1 MSVSDHVREIEREI
15 DTGIRQLPTW
25 RRPRA
30 EVLGDI
36 MCTYRDAI
44 EVVFLKALHAKTLDG
59 SPEDFGLIFGQESR
73 LRAGFLWELK
83 WASEYCPASGA
94 TTNRSPEKL
103 VDLIFLG
110 ATYETFVDGLKYA
123 QHNLVTIKVD
133 ETSRTIIFYEG
144 GPATAF
150 DAHIVYH
157 QRITTPITWHVSL
170 TEDSDQ
176 LTSRWTAGDYRRVTK
191 QLAGHAAQKE
201 DTIFVDPTFLEQ
213 IGKPSIS
220 IPQPTL
226 VWFDR
231 PANVPDCYVFD
242 DLILPSVVDADLKWR
257 LVSLLDTPIVQV
269 GDRFCTLSSDLKT
282 IAAIDDYMLRLA
294 ARVDPDQ
301 YSKASM
307 LREDR
312 MINICRDALEQ
323 CVPPWSVDARVLYK
337 NPPQEVDVLA
347 RRDAKTLILQLKST
361 LRPETPWE
369 VYKRNKELID
379 GVKHTKRLVD
389 RGADNQGFVVTNG
402 YRGDYACWAEAL
414 ASDIPIATLYDLEV
428 IASNPVAAAAEM
440 KSRVGITA
448 SVPEPPQV
456 VPDREG
462 DLMGWTLRFADR
474 HAPTEG
480 HA

>member
-1 MSVSDHVREIEREI
+1 LSVSDRVREIEREI
-15 DTGIRQLPTW
+15 DASIRQLPTW
-25 RRPRA
+25 RAPRA

-36 MCTYRDAI
+36 MRTYRDAS
-44 EVVFLKALHAKTLDG
+44 EVVFLKALYAETFDG
-59 SPEDFGLIFGQESR
+59 SPEDFGTLFAQENR
-73 LRAGFLWELK
+73 LRAGSLWALK
-83 WASEYCPASGA
+83 WASEYCPAISA
-94 TTNRSPEKL
+94 TANRSPEEL
-103 VDLIFLG
+103 VDLLFLG
-110 ATYETFVDGLKYA
+110 ATYETFVDALKYA
-123 QHNLVTIKVD
+123 QRNLITIKVD
-133 ETSRTIIFYEG
+133 EASRTIAFYEG

-150 DAHIVYH
+150 DAHIVHH
-157 QRITTPITWHVSL
+157 QRITTPITPHVSL

-176 LTSRWTAGDYRRVTK
+176 LTSRWMAGDYRRVTK
-191 QLAGHAAQKE
+191 RLADHAAHKE
-201 DTIFVDPTFLEQ
+201 NTIFVDPAFLAQ
-213 IGKPSIS
+213 IGKPKIS

-242 DLILPSVVDADLKWR
+242 DLVLPNVIDVDLKWR

-301 YSKASM
+301 YSEAST
-307 LREDR
+307 LREGR
-312 MINICRDALEQ
+312 MISICRDVLEQ
-323 CVPPWSVDARVLYK
+323 CVPPWSVVAHVLYK
-337 NPPQEVDVLA
+337 DPPQEVDVLA
-347 RRDAKTLILQLKST
+347 SRDTKTLILQLKST

-369 VYKRNKELID
+369 VYKRNEELIA

-389 RGADNQGFVVTNG
+389 RGAANQGFVVTDG

-414 ASDIPIATLYDLEV
+414 ASGIPIATLYDLEV
-428 IASNPVAAAAEM
+428 IASDPVAAAAEV
-440 KSRVGITA
+440 KSRVGIAA
-448 SVPEPPQV
+448 SAPEPPQG

-462 DLMGWTLRFADR
+462 DLMGWTLRFVDR
-474 HAPTEG
+474 HASREG